1 MKITK
6 RLYLDGDITV
16 ACSFMKPGSEVYFI
30 TYIVKII
37 TIFFFIIKI
46 NSAPL

>member
-37 TIFFFIIKI
+37 TKNFLYHK
-46 NSAPL
+46 N

>member
-37 TIFFFIIKI
+37 TKKFLYHK
-46 NSAPL
+46 N